1 MSPEEFN
8 SQGTSISNALIE
20 AGMGKDTIDK
30 LHNKRTIVIE
40 ENKRF
45 NCGRVTAFAV
55 HIGTASG
62 RVWACVENGDLID
75 EDGRGLGQAKRIFN
89 SPETPVQFLPS
100 NNWPTSI
107 RNDVQGLLRHELF
120 ALVRLDV
127 YRWAEV
133 RKAKSATLAIVPDLK
148 ALVKAMKLY
157 SSHNK
162 LKVEDPKGPD
172 IKRKSNPSGI
182 QPRGSLQSVE
192 KEDKSDSYMN
202 DRHLKDRSG
211 SVSTDSES
219 EGDVNDYFMDYE
231 RAEEVEY
238 ASSGVLLDA
247 LGQKLMSALPHF
259 SVYRLAQR
267 QTENYLPVRLHI
279 GECYDAKS
287 RVLCRL
293 WVYLF
298 PTQQR
303 KHAPHLDYI
312 VGRPVRDQDIQL
324 MANTRKEE
332 IKGMNHQALC
342 TELSNGTAKLL
353 PLYRLFGNPTSE
365 AELQALIK
373 YAFVLAAELHPAKL
387 PDHLIPLNS
396 TFIANLRKVCQI
408 LQFRSVDLKARNTNL
423 PLRRVDIIPNRG
435 SGISSQSAR
444 DAKMTGLH
452 NLDKMPEDLLKNL
465 EGSSPVRA
473 ARSERRSGDRLP
485 EDGAY
490 IAEENSPRRKVERVH
505 QGVNRA
511 FSPNS
516 SAEMMDADDL
526 IKSNAD
532 RDSPEPRKR
541 SKDGGD
547 DPAGVRIRKPA
558 SAASQSGATT
568 TSAAKAGSGLS
579 VSRSILISL
588 VRRPKAPKPKPASE
602 VRPKHRKEH
611 ILRNLE
617 ILSKNR
623 KVLRGRI
630 IKTRSAYNRNANRL
644 RRATHRE
651 EKLLSRSDRLI
662 DRILHVSDR
671 QEKYIEKLS
680 ALISTQDDPA
690 EDEADGAEQ

>member
-1 MSPEEFN
+1 MSPEEFK
-8 SQGTSISNALIE
+8 SQDISINDALIN
-20 AGMGKDTIDK
+20 AGMGKDTTNK

-45 NCGRVTAFAV
+45 DCGIVTAFAV

-100 NNWPTSI
+100 NNWPSSI
-107 RNDVQGLLRHELF
+107 RNDVQGLLRRELF

-133 RKAKSATLAIVPDLK
+133 RKARSATLAIVPDLK

-157 SSHNK
+157 GSHNES
-162 LKVEDPKGPD
+162 KVEDSKGPD

-182 QPRGSLQSVE
+182 QPRGSLESVD
-192 KEDKSDSYMN
+192 KEDKSDSHMN

-211 SVSTDSES
+211 SLSKDSES
-219 EGDVNDYFMDYE
+219 EGDVNCFMDYE
-231 RAEEVEY
+231 RAEGVEY

-247 LGQKLMSALPHF
+247 LGQKLMSAMPHSSDFRF
-259 SVYRLAQR
+259 SQR

-312 VGRPVRDQDIQL
+312 VGRPVRAQDIQL

-353 PLYRLFGNPTSE
+353 PLYRLFGDPTSE

-396 TFIANLRKVCQI
+396 TFITNLRKVCRI
-408 LQFRSVDLKARNTNL
+408 LQSGYVDLKARNTNL
-423 PLRRVDIIPNRG
+423 PLRRVDIVPNRD

-444 DAKMTGLH
+444 DAEMTGLH
-452 NLDKMPEDLLKNL
+452 NLNKMPEDLLKNL
-465 EGSSPVRA
+465 EGSSPVPA
-473 ARSERRSGDRLP
+473 TRSEQRSGDRLP

-490 IAEENSPRRKVERVH
+490 IAEENYPRRKVEMVH

-511 FSPNS
+511 LSPTG

-526 IKSNAD
+526 IESNAD
-532 RDSPEPRKR
+532 CGSPEPRKR
-541 SKDGGD
+541 SKDGID
-547 DPAGVRIRKPA
+547 DPAGVSIREPA
-558 SAASQSGATT
+558 SAVSQSGATT
-568 TSAAKAGSGLS
+568 TSVAKAGSGLS

-588 VRRPKAPKPKPASE
+588 VRRPKAPKPNPASE

-611 ILRNLE
+611 ILRNLD

-662 DRILHVSDR
+662 DRLLHVSAR
-671 QEKYIEKLS
+671 QEKYVEKLS
-680 ALISTQDDPA
+680 ALISTQEDPA
-690 EDEADGAEQ
+690 ENEADGYEQ